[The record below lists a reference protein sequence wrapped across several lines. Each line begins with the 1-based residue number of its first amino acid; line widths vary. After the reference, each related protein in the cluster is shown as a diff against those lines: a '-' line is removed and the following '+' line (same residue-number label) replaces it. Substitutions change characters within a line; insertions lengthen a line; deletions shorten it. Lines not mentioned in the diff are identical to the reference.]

1 MGRTRAGSSATTRL
15 SFVAMAALFV
25 FAAAVQ
31 INDPDPWLWVA
42 LYIAAASVSLAALW
56 RPSQAVP
63 AMLVAAI
70 AILWAAT
77 LVPAAARTSLPDLF
91 QSWEMMSVEMEEGR
105 ELAGLTLVAAWT
117 GYLALR
123 ARTR

>member
-1 MGRTRAGSSATTRL
+1 
-15 SFVAMAALFV
+15 MAALFV